1 MKCKRKKLK
10 AKPKDLEGN
19 TRKVNTQTAH
29 KYLRFVDCEQKERKR
44 QNGEEEK
51 KKQIGPKQTK
61 NENCF
66 LRRSKN
72 KKLKSA

>member
-51 KKQIGPKQTK
+51 KT
-61 NENCF
+61 N
-66 LRRSKN
+66 RSKTN
-72 KKLKSA
+72 KKRKLLSKEE